1 MRLVSFDHLMSSNG
15 NQEPFYLAHKA
26 IPTDRYMMQN
36 EDIEDHLELEFELLN
51 QQWGMPH
58 DRNIIEEPNLIQS
71 DVGGIEVQS

>member
-1 MRLVSFDHLMSSNG
+1 M
-15 NQEPFYLAHKA
+15 P
-26 IPTDRYMMQN
+26 N